1 MGERY
6 MALEVYSEEFA
17 RQQDAIEALLT
28 TDPKM
33 KEMLRSAI
41 AAELKNARDRVVAHI
56 KFKNGDPRGTA
67 HAVKRYV
74 ASRYLGGVVSI
85 LDGKRN
91 GGRNSY
97 EAPRKV
103 YPGVSG
109 QRGGNR
115 IIRSQRTDDI
125 LHLMPTERGFILRM
139 VNTGTRPR
147 YANGRNGNW
156 DRKGNNKRFFQL
168 QNEGDYYRGAIA
180 PRNIFRNLGE
190 REIRIA
196 AENLKTII
204 EQETN
209 KLFNNG

>member
-1 MGERY
+1 
-6 MALEVYSEEFA
+6 MALEVYTEEFA
-17 RQQDAIEALLT
+17 RQQDAIEALMT

-41 AAELKNARDRVVAHI
+41 AAELKEARDRVVSNI
-56 KFKNGDPRGTA
+56 NFKNGDPRGTA

-74 ASRYLGGVVSI
+74 AARYLGGVVSI
-85 LDGKRN
+85 LDGKRGS
-91 GGRNSY
+91 GGGSSY

-103 YPGVSG
+103 YPGVGG

-115 IIRSQRTDDI
+115 VVRSKRTDDI

-139 VNTGTRPR
+139 VNTGTHPR

-156 DRKGNNKRFFQL
+156 KNGRNKIFFRL
-168 QNEGDYYRGAIA
+168 QSQGDYYRGAIA

-190 REIRIA
+190 REIKIA
-196 AENLKTII
+196 AENLKNII

-209 KLFNNG
+209 KLFGNG

>member
-6 MALEVYSEEFA
+6 MALEVYTEEFA
-17 RQQDAIEALLT
+17 RRQDAIEALLT

-85 LDGKRN
+85 LDGKRK

-103 YPGVSG
+103 YPGQGG

-115 IIRSQRTDDI
+115 MLRSQRTDDI

-139 VNTGTRPR
+139 VNNGTHPR
-147 YANGRNGNW
+147 YANGRNGTWRN
-156 DRKGNNKRFFQL
+156 GNNKRFFML
-168 QNEGDYYRGAIA
+168 QEEGTYYRDAIA
-180 PRNIFRNLGE
+180 PRNIFSDLAE
-190 REIRIA
+190 QEMVTA
-196 AENLKTII
+196 ANNLKNII
-204 EQETN
+204 EEETN
-209 KLFNNG
+209 KLFGNG

>member
-85 LDGKRN
+85 LDGKRK
-91 GGRNSY
+91 GDRNSY

-103 YPGVSG
+103 YPGLGG

-115 IIRSQRTDDI
+115 MYRSQRTDDI

-139 VNTGTRPR
+139 VNTGTHPR

-156 DRKGNNKRFFQL
+156 RNGNNKRFFQL
-168 QNEGDYYRGAIA
+168 QDEGDYYRGAIA
-180 PRNIFRNLGE
+180 PRNIFRNLAE
-190 REIRIA
+190 QEIVTA
-196 AENLKTII
+196 ANNLKNII
-204 EQETN
+204 EEETN
-209 KLFNNG
+209 KLFGNG